1 MFRSS
6 LVKSAAVLVMVAF
19 GIGADVSPKAIEGT
33 WDVLSFVTPD
43 DKGKG
48 NEARKYELTFTDG
61 EFSVTKEGTV
71 IYQGTYKVDSSKSP
85 MFLDLSFTKGNGLES
100 KTSLGIYD
108 VKGDGLRILLGA
120 AKEGL
125 PPAVT
130 RPTRFAAATGGRT
143 SITAHRRQKSGK
155 P

>member
-6 LVKSAAVLVMVAF
+6 LVKSAAVLAMVTF
-19 GIGADVSPKAIEGT
+19 GMGVDVSPKAIEGT

-43 DKGKG
+43 EKGKG
-48 NEARKYELTFTDG
+48 NEAKKYELTFAEG

-71 IYQGTYKVDSSKSP
+71 IYQGTYKVDSTKSP
-85 MFLDLSFTKGNGLES
+85 MFLDLSFTKGIGLES
-100 KTSLGIYD
+100 KSSLGIYE
-108 VKGDGLRILLGA
+108 VKEDGLRILLGV

-125 PPAVT
+125 PPAVS
-130 RPTRFAAATGGRT
+130 RPTRFAAASGGRT
-143 SITAHRRQKSGK
+143 SITAHRRQKPGK